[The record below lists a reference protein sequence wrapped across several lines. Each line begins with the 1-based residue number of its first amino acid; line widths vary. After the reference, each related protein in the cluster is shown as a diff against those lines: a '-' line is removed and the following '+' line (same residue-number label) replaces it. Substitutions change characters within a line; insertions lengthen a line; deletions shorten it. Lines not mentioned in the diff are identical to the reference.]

1 MISSSKFPVLVA
13 VAAFAVLAATWFF
26 LPRLQSAP
34 AKVARDGIVHVERA
48 RRLLDRY
55 NADVAYRAL
64 VRQQLSD
71 ADITLDPQS
80 AGEIADALGDNYR
93 AAHTALWASFEPKDW
108 QDGTGRVAKPS
119 YGNVSTQ
126 IRDGLTA
133 RGSLAKE
140 NAALLDESL
149 KEIEA
154 ALQIGSDYAEALRL
168 KGVALYHRGMAEQ
181 VSARVKRDAVEPL
194 LAELAGLA
202 NEAEQIKLL
211 QSILGESQIDDQI
224 NKTRSELQNAEA
236 RVTQARAEQETI
248 SARIRD
254 LEGRL
259 ITAQERM
266 KAARTARDQILASG
280 VDFSDPNGGANFAKR
295 LADEDIVYRTAAREV
310 QEIEA
315 GSLPRA
321 EIDVTGDF
329 LRGRYLEN
337 GSKEL
342 TVEPGLSHYR
352 GVLETALAKLEREQA
367 GVDSIREN
375 LVRLEAARKPLESQQ
390 LLASQRL
397 PQIESQATEAY
408 ADLSRI
414 NSEAQAIEEKALK
427 FLDQSIGA
435 SQQAAG
441 QADKWAA
448 DGRESVANFGPES
461 KDRSAGNAR
470 SDDGWLGGFINA
482 QVADAK
488 AAKAWIYYERMLA
501 ARRMA
506 DVFERITNQVA
517 VREVDINAER
527 AKADAAKDA
536 AVKEIEQAMA
546 ALEKAHRSADKHW
559 TLAAQ
564 AAGVNYLMVLLGH
577 DEYLADT
584 IEAYRN
590 AVKGRESEPAVE
602 KFVSRLRSLEARQP

>member
-13 VAAFAVLAATWFF
+13 VAAFVVLAATWFF
-26 LPRLQSAP
+26 LPQLQSAP

-48 RRLLDRY
+48 RRMLDRY

-64 VRQQLSD
+64 VRQQLND

-80 AGEIADALGDNYR
+80 AGEIADGLGDDYR

-119 YGNVSTQ
+119 YGNLSTQ

-133 RGSLAKE
+133 RSNLAKE
-140 NAALLDESL
+140 NAALLDEAL
-149 KEIEA
+149 AEIDA

-168 KGVALYHRGMAEQ
+168 KGVALYHRGMAEL
-181 VSARVKRDAVEPL
+181 VAARVKRDAVEPL

-211 QSILGESQIDDQI
+211 QGILGESQIDDQI

-248 SARIRD
+248 NTRIRD

-266 KAARTARDQILASG
+266 KAARAARDQILAAG

-295 LADEDIVYRTAAREV
+295 LADEDVVYRNSAREV

-315 GSLPRA
+315 GSLPHA

-352 GVLETALAKLEREQA
+352 GELETASARLEREQA

-375 LVRLEAARKPLESQQ
+375 LARLEAARKPLESQQ

-397 PQIESQATEAY
+397 PQIESQAAEAY
-408 ADLSRI
+408 SDLSRI
-414 NSEAQAIEEKALK
+414 NSEGQAIEEKALK
-427 FLDQSIGA
+427 FLDQSVGA

-501 ARRMA
+501 ARRMT

-527 AKADAAKDA
+527 TKADAAKDA

-602 KFVSRLRSLEARQP
+602 QFVSRLRSLEARQP